1 MKEFEF
7 EGKWR
12 KFVIEENLKDHEMSF
27 KVNAQKIADE
37 FGAMSPKVK
46 PGKFGDYTVYFPFD
60 PGPSGAALT
69 ALGTK
74 NNGRSTKRDESMNK
88 AKKAAYKF
96 YTFVLQDGSPVD
108 QGAAGVDEGRTSYM
122 VFLPPL

>member
-46 PGKFGDYTVYFPFD
+46 PGKFGDYTVFFPFD
-60 PGPSGAALT
+60 PGPSGATLSVG
-69 ALGTK
+69 GTQTLS
-74 NNGRSTKRDESMNK
+74 GQQREASMNK
-88 AKKAAYKF
+88 AKQAADKF
-96 YTFVLQDGSPVD
+96 LEFVMQSGSPVD
-108 QGAAGVDEGRTSYM
+108 QGGAGVDKGRTSYM
-122 VFLPPL
+122 VFLPPM

>member
-12 KFVIEENLKDHEMSF
+12 KFIIEENLKDHEMSF

-60 PGPSGAALT
+60 PGAGGAALSVG
-69 ALGTK
+69 GTQTLS
-74 NNGRSTKRDESMNK
+74 GQQREASMNK
-88 AKKAAYKF
+88 AKQAAYKF
-96 YTFVLQDGSPVD
+96 YTFVLASGSPVD
-108 QGAAGVDEGRTSYM
+108 EGGAGVDEGNTSYM

>member
-60 PGPSGAALT
+60 PGPGGAALSVG
-69 ALGTK
+69 GTQTLS
-74 NNGRSTKRDESMNK
+74 GQEREASMNK
-88 AKKAAYKF
+88 AKQAAYKF
-96 YTFVLQDGSPVD
+96 YAFVLQDGSPVD
-108 QGAAGVDEGRTSYM
+108 EGGAGVDEGNTSYM

>member
-46 PGKFGDYTVYFPFD
+46 PGKFGDYTVFFPFD
-60 PGPSGAALT
+60 PGPGGATLSVGGIQTLSGQQREA
-69 ALGTK
+69 
-74 NNGRSTKRDESMNK
+74 SMNK
-88 AKKAAYKF
+88 AKQAAYKF
-96 YTFVLQDGSPVD
+96 YAFEMQDGSPVD
-108 QGAAGVDEGRTSYM
+108 QGGAGVDEGRTSYM

>member
-12 KFVIEENLKDHEMSF
+12 KFIIEENLKDHEMSF

-60 PGPSGAALT
+60 PGPGRATLSVGGTQTLSGQQREA
-69 ALGTK
+69 
-74 NNGRSTKRDESMNK
+74 SMNK
-88 AKKAAYKF
+88 AKQAAYKF
-96 YTFVLQDGSPVD
+96 YAFVLQDGSPVD
-108 QGAAGVDEGRTSYM
+108 EGGAGVDEGNTSYM

>member
-1 MKEFEF
+1 MKEFQF

-12 KFVIEENLKDHEMSF
+12 KFVIEEDLKDHEMSF

-46 PGKFGDYTVYFPFD
+46 PGKFGDYTVFFPFD
-60 PGPSGAALT
+60 PGPGGATLSVGGTQTLSGQQREA
-69 ALGTK
+69 
-74 NNGRSTKRDESMNK
+74 SMNK
-88 AKKAAYKF
+88 AKQAADKF
-96 YTFVLQDGSPVD
+96 LGFVMQSGSPVD
-108 QGAAGVDEGRTSYM
+108 QGGAGVDEGRTSYM

>member
-1 MKEFEF
+1 MKEFQF

-60 PGPSGAALT
+60 PGPGGAALSVG
-69 ALGTK
+69 GTQTLS
-74 NNGRSTKRDESMNK
+74 GQQREASMNK
-88 AKKAAYKF
+88 AKQAAYKF
-96 YTFVLQDGSPVD
+96 YSFVLQDGSPVD
-108 QGAAGVDEGRTSYM
+108 EGGAGVDEGNTSYM

>member
-7 EGKWR
+7 ENKWR
-12 KFVIEENLKDHEMSF
+12 KFVIEEDLKDHEMSF

-37 FGAMSPKVK
+37 FGAMPPKVK

-60 PGPSGAALT
+60 PGSGGAYLSVG
-69 ALGTK
+69 GTQTLS
-74 NNGRSTKRDESMNK
+74 GQQREASMNK
-88 AKKAAYKF
+88 AKQAAYKF
-96 YTFVLQDGSPVD
+96 YAFVLQDGSPVD
-108 QGAAGVDEGRTSYM
+108 EGGAGVDEGNTSYM

>member
-46 PGKFGDYTVYFPFD
+46 PGKFGDYTVFFPFD
-60 PGPSGAALT
+60 PGPSGATLSVG
-69 ALGTK
+69 GTQTLS
-74 NNGRSTKRDESMNK
+74 GQQREASMNK
-88 AKKAAYKF
+88 AKQAADKF
-96 YTFVLQDGSPVD
+96 LEFVMQSGSPVD
-108 QGAAGVDEGRTSYM
+108 QGGAGVDKGITSYM
-122 VFLPPL
+122 VFLPPM

>member
-7 EGKWR
+7 EGSWR

-46 PGKFGDYTVYFPFD
+46 PGKFGDYTVYFKFD
-60 PGPSGAALT
+60 PGPGGATLSVGGTQTLSGQQREA
-69 ALGTK
+69 
-74 NNGRSTKRDESMNK
+74 SMNK
-88 AKKAAYKF
+88 AKQAADKF
-96 YTFVLQDGSPVD
+96 VEFIMQSGSPVD
-108 QGAAGVDEGRTSYM
+108 QGALGVDEGRTSYM
-122 VFLPPL
+122 VSLFPL

>member
-1 MKEFEF
+1 MKEFGF
-7 EGKWR
+7 ENKWR

-69 ALGTK
+69 ALGQRTMS
-74 NNGRSTKRDESMNK
+74 GQMRDASMEKARNAANK
-88 AKKAAYKF
+88 
-96 YTFVLQDGSPVD
+96 FVEFVMQDGSPVD
-108 QGAAGVDEGRTSYM
+108 QGALGVDEGRTSYM
-122 VFLPPL
+122 VFLAPL

>member
-1 MKEFEF
+1 MKEFQF

-46 PGKFGDYTVYFPFD
+46 PGKFGDYTVFFPFD
-60 PGPSGAALT
+60 PGPSGATLSVG
-69 ALGTK
+69 GTQTLS
-74 NNGRSTKRDESMNK
+74 GQQREASMNK
-88 AKKAAYKF
+88 AKQAAYKF
-96 YTFVLQDGSPVD
+96 YALVLQDGSPVD
-108 QGAAGVDEGRTSYM
+108 QGGAGVDEGRTSYM

>member
-1 MKEFEF
+1 MKEFQF

-37 FGAMSPKVK
+37 FGAMPPKVK
-46 PGKFGDYTVYFPFD
+46 PGKFGDYTVFFPFD

-69 ALGTK
+69 ALGQRTMS
-74 NNGRSTKRDESMNK
+74 GQMRDASMEKARNAANK
-88 AKKAAYKF
+88 
-96 YTFVLQDGSPVD
+96 FVEFVMQDGSPVD
-108 QGAAGVDEGRTSYM
+108 KGALGVDEGRTSYM
-122 VFLPPL
+122 VFLAPF

>member
-46 PGKFGDYTVYFPFD
+46 PGKFGDYTVFFPFD
-60 PGPSGAALT
+60 PGPGGATLSVGGTQTLSGQQREA
-69 ALGTK
+69 
-74 NNGRSTKRDESMNK
+74 SMNK
-88 AKKAAYKF
+88 AKQAADKF
-96 YTFVLQDGSPVD
+96 LDFVMQSGSPVD
-108 QGAAGVDEGRTSYM
+108 QGGAGVDEGRTSYM

>member
-1 MKEFEF
+1 MKEFQF

-60 PGPSGAALT
+60 PGSGGAALSVG
-69 ALGTK
+69 GTK
-74 NNGRSTKRDESMNK
+74 TLSGQQREASMNK
-88 AKKAAYKF
+88 AKQAAYKF
-96 YTFVLQDGSPVD
+96 YAFVLQDGSPVD
-108 QGAAGVDEGRTSYM
+108 EGGAGVDEGNTSYM

>member
-7 EGKWR
+7 EGQWR
-12 KFVIEENLKDHEMSF
+12 KFITENLEDHEMSF

-37 FGAMSPKVK
+37 FGAMPPKVK

-60 PGPSGAALT
+60 PGPGGAALSVG
-69 ALGTK
+69 GTK
-74 NNGRSTKRDESMNK
+74 TLSGQQREASMNK
-88 AKKAAYKF
+88 AKQAAYKF
-96 YTFVLQDGSPVD
+96 YAFVLQSGSPVD
-108 QGAAGVDEGRTSYM
+108 EGGAGVDEGRTSYM

>member
-12 KFVIEENLKDHEMSF
+12 KFVIEENLKDHIMSLTA
-27 KVNAQKIADE
+27 NAYKIAKE
-37 FGAMSPKVK
+37 FGVDGEPIVK

-60 PGPSGAALT
+60 PGPGGATLSVGGIQTLSGQQREA
-69 ALGTK
+69 
-74 NNGRSTKRDESMNK
+74 SMNK
-88 AKKAAYKF
+88 AKQAAYKF
-96 YTFVLQDGSPVD
+96 YALVLQDGSPVD
-108 QGAAGVDEGRTSYM
+108 QGAAGVDEGNTSYM

>member
-1 MKEFEF
+1 MKEFQF

-12 KFVIEENLKDHEMSF
+12 KFVIEEDLKDHEMSF

-37 FGAMSPKVK
+37 FGAMPPKVK

-60 PGPSGAALT
+60 PGSSGAALSVG
-69 ALGTK
+69 GTK
-74 NNGRSTKRDESMNK
+74 TLSGQQREESMNK

-96 YTFVLQDGSPVD
+96 YAFALQDGSPVD
-108 QGAAGVDEGRTSYM
+108 EGGAGVDEGRTSYM

>member
-1 MKEFEF
+1 MKEFQF
-7 EGKWR
+7 EGSWR

-46 PGKFGDYTVYFPFD
+46 PGKFGDYTVFFPFD
-60 PGPSGAALT
+60 PGPGGATLSVGGTQTLSGQQREA
-69 ALGTK
+69 
-74 NNGRSTKRDESMNK
+74 SMNK
-88 AKKAAYKF
+88 AKQAADKF
-96 YTFVLQDGSPVD
+96 LGFVMQSGSPVD
-108 QGAAGVDEGRTSYM
+108 QGGAGVDEGRTSYM

>member
-1 MKEFEF
+1 MKEFQF

-46 PGKFGDYTVYFPFD
+46 PGKFGDYTVFFPFD
-60 PGPSGAALT
+60 PGPGGATLSVGGTQTLSGQQREA
-69 ALGTK
+69 
-74 NNGRSTKRDESMNK
+74 SMNR
-88 AKKAAYKF
+88 AKQAAYKF
-96 YTFVLQDGSPVD
+96 YTLVLQDGSPVD

>member
-1 MKEFEF
+1 MKEFQF

-37 FGAMSPKVK
+37 FGALPPKVK

-60 PGPSGAALT
+60 PGPGGATLSVGGTQTLSGQ
-69 ALGTK
+69 
-74 NNGRSTKRDESMNK
+74 KREESMNK

-96 YTFVLQDGSPVD
+96 YTFALQDGSPVD